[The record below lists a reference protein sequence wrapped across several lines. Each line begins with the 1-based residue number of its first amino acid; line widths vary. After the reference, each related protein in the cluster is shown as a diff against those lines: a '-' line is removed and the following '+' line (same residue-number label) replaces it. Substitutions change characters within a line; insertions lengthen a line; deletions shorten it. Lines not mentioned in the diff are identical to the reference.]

1 MGNLSRLQHASYTLL
16 MCTCYFHLMQSQQ
29 CTLQIEHNHR
39 FHILIFNIKHF
50 KYVINSVSLSWYKNH
65 SPPQCEICLHSCD
78 QLFEVLTCHLIH
90 INMMRWKFIQM
101 PLLCQHITAFQMSNN
116 AAGSFSRCRIW
127 VENCRR
133 ADLEAKTADQL
144 NKHYRLCAKHFD
156 PAMVC
161 KTVSIPHN
169 SSQQPVQHV
178 STYFPKMAHLK
189 FLFFRAPIG
198 LY

>member
-1 MGNLSRLQHASYTLL
+1 
-16 MCTCYFHLMQSQQ
+16 
-29 CTLQIEHNHR
+29 
-39 FHILIFNIKHF
+39 
-50 KYVINSVSLSWYKNH
+50 
-65 SPPQCEICLHSCD
+65 
-78 QLFEVLTCHLIH
+78 
-90 INMMRWKFIQM
+90 MMRWKFIQI
-101 PLLCQHITAFQMSNN
+101 PLLCQHITAFQMSND